1 MRPYLQKGVAMKPA
15 ILKKIDH
22 IGIAVSDIVAS
33 LQKYKKIFN
42 ADAKKIETIEDLNVR
57 IAFIPVGEV
66 MLELVEPIVPGQGN
80 IGEFLKRNGEG
91 FHHIAYRVEKLDEL
105 LDSMKKADITLRD
118 NHPRPGAAGSR
129 IVFLGPEETNNVLT
143 ELVEREQ
150 DL

>member
-1 MRPYLQKGVAMKPA
+1 MKHE

-22 IGIAVSDIVAS
+22 IGIVVAD
-33 LQKYKKIFN
+33 LDAALKKYQKLF
-42 ADAKKIETIEDLNVR
+42 DAEARSIEILEELNVR

-66 MLELVEPIVPGQGN
+66 MIELVEPLVAGQGR

-91 FHHIAYRVEKLDEL
+91 FHHIAYRVENLDDL
-105 LDSMKKADITLRD
+105 LDTLKGADVTLRD
-118 NHPRPGAAGSR
+118 NEPRPGAARSR
-129 IVFLGPEETNNVLT
+129 IAFLAPEETNNVLT

>member
-1 MRPYLQKGVAMKPA
+1 MKQE

-22 IGIAVSDIVAS
+22 IGIAVSDLTAS
-33 LQKYKKIFN
+33 LKKYEKLFEAEASI
-42 ADAKKIETIEDLNVR
+42 IETLEDLNVR

-66 MLELVEPIVPGQGN
+66 MIELVEPLVPGQGR
-80 IGEFLKRNGEG
+80 IGKFLENNGEG

-105 LDSMKKADITLRD
+105 LDSMKRADIALRD
-118 NHPRPGAAGSR
+118 NEPRPGAAGSR
-129 IVFLGPEETNNVLT
+129 IAFLGPEETNNVLT